1 MRGNLT
7 RRGKS
12 SWRLKFEAGRDLVTQ
27 ARITKYVTL
36 KGTKTQAQAE
46 AAKIIASAVTGEFVD
61 LSQETVATF
70 IESWIND
77 WAAVNLSAKTVER
90 YRELLRKHVAARVGV
105 IPLQK
110 LQASDLLKV
119 YAAMAKAGLAD
130 RTRLHVHRVV
140 HRMLGHAAKW
150 GKVTRNAATLVDAPR
165 VDEEELEI
173 LTADEIGKVLQSLR
187 GRSLFPIVSLALAT
201 GMRRG
206 ELLAL
211 RWQEVDVDGS
221 KLRVER
227 SLEQTKQGLSFKA
240 PKTRHGRRTI
250 TLPPTIVAE
259 LKAHRKA
266 ALERRIALGLGKLT
280 GADLVFE
287 TWDAQVRSPRS
298 VTKEW
303 SRIMRAAGL
312 KPTFHSLRHSHASA
326 LIAEGIDVMV
336 LSRRLGHGSP
346 AITLRLYGHL
356 WSKTDDRAAAAIE
369 KMLAKTE

>member
-7 RRGKS
+7 RRGKN
-12 SWRLKFEAGRDLVTQ
+12 SWRIKFD
-27 ARITKYVTL
+27 ITGATDGKRQTRYITVRGS
-36 KGTKTQAQAE
+36 KAQAQAE

-77 WAAVNLSAKTVER
+77 WAGVNLSAKTVER
-90 YRELLRKHVAARVGV
+90 YRELLRKHVAARTGA

-150 GKVTRNAATLVDAPR
+150 GKVTRNVATLVDAPR
-165 VDEEELEI
+165 VDEDEMEI

-187 GRSLFPIVSLALAT
+187 GRSLFPIASLAVAT

-211 RWQEVDVDGS
+211 RWQDVDVDGS

-250 TLPPTIVAE
+250 TLPPTAVAE

-266 ALERRIALGLGKLT
+266 ALERRMALGLGKLT
-280 GADLVFE
+280 STDLVFE

-326 LIAEGIDVMV
+326 LIAAGIDVMV

-346 AITLRLYGHL
+346 VITLRLYGHL